1 MSTIVR
7 PLATDRQ
14 PGSGRGGDVFDL
26 PPGTGGNDGPGAFP
40 NAQRRYYTGMMVGLA
55 GILMLFTGFTS
66 AFLVRRGLGDDWQSI
81 PLPALVWVNALVL
94 LLSSGCLEMAR
105 KRVHDIVALRK
116 WWLAATGLGVAFLI
130 GQGVVWKQLWNAGLF
145 LGTNPSSSFF
155 YVLTADSWNP
165 SAGRRHRAAGPDRE
179 ALEGPVESNARRRD
193 GPVLAFHG
201 WAVGVPASL
210 VCNWEVT

>member
-7 PLATDRQ
+7 PLATDRR

-26 PPGTGGNDGPGAFP
+26 PPGTGGNDGPGAFT

-94 LLSSGCLEMAR
+94 LLSSGCLEIAR
-105 KRVHDIVALRK
+105 KRVNDIVALRK

-130 GQGVVWKQLWNAGLF
+130 GQVVVWNQLWNAGLF

-155 YVLTADSWNP
+155 YVLTA
-165 SAGRRHRAAGPDRE
+165 AHGIHLLGGVI
-179 ALEGPVESNARRRD
+179 ALL
-193 GPVLAFHG
+193 VLTGKLWKGLLNRMH
-201 WAVGVPASL
+201 VGVMAL
-210 VCNWEVT
+210 YWHFMDGLWVFLLLLFVIGR